1 VLNIHAMAEPKINF
15 TVIPTEDLEKLK
27 ASIEEIK
34 GLLLKRKEED
44 VLSSY
49 IPSEKAR
56 QILNISQKT
65 WFNLRQAKKISYI
78 KVGKAIYIKR
88 EDLDAYMEAHYVR
101 AKSI

>member
-1 VLNIHAMAEPKINF
+1 MAEPKINL
-15 TVIPTEDLEKLK
+15 TVISAEDLKELK

-34 GLLLKRKEED
+34 GLLLQKKTDD
-44 VLSSY
+44 VLSHY

-78 KVGKAIYIKR
+78 KIGKAIYIKR
-88 EDLDAYMEAHYVR
+88 EDLDEYMNAHYVKAR
-101 AKSI
+101 TDHSDSK

>member
-1 VLNIHAMAEPKINF
+1 MAEPKINLAL
-15 TVIPTEDLEKLK
+15 ISTEDLKELK

-34 GLLLKRKEED
+34 GLLLKKKAED
-44 VLSSY
+44 ALSDY

-101 AKSI
+101 AKST

>member
-1 VLNIHAMAEPKINF
+1 MTEPKINL

-27 ASIEEIK
+27 ALLEEIK
-34 GLLLKRKEED
+34 GLLMQRKEDD
-44 VLSSY
+44 VLSCY

-88 EDLDAYMEAHYVR
+88 EDLDLYMNAHYVKAITR
-101 AKSI
+101 TPDSK

>member
-1 VLNIHAMAEPKINF
+1 MSDPKINL

-27 ASIEEIK
+27 ASLEEIK
-34 GLLLKRKEED
+34 GLLMQRKEDD
-44 VLSSY
+44 VLSCY

-56 QILNISQKT
+56 RILNISQKT

-88 EDLDAYMEAHYVR
+88 EDLDIYMNAHYIK
-101 AKSI
+101 AINGKPDSK

>member
-1 VLNIHAMAEPKINF
+1 MAEPKINL
-15 TVIPTEDLEKLK
+15 TIIPTEDLEKLK
-27 ASIEEIK
+27 ASIEEIR

-44 VLSSY
+44 VLSNY

-56 QILNISQKT
+56 HILNISRKT

-88 EDLDAYMEAHYVR
+88 EDLDAYMDAHYVR
-101 AKSI
+101 AKNLHSK